1 MDRKQGKIYKQ
12 IIIIGSIKK
21 NIARTKK
28 KKENGKKDNLGDRV
42 VLNNWC
48 SWIQKGLQVGVGL

>member
-28 KKENGKKDNLGDRV
+28 KKKRKWEEM
-42 VLNNWC
+42 
-48 SWIQKGLQVGVGL
+48 